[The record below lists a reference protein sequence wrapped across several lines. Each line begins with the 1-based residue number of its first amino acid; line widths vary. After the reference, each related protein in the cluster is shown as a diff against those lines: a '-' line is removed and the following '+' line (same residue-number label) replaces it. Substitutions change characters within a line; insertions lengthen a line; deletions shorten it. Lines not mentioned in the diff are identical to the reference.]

1 VAIRSLVEN
10 LPSAGDLLLIFVV
23 LVALVGIVARPWGS
37 RAWQW
42 SIGGALLVEALPFR
56 ASPAAVWSALWN
68 ARDVAFFL
76 VGILTIA
83 EVAARAR
90 LFEVAAERLLALAGG
105 DRLALLAWVFGLGT
119 ISTAVLSNDTTV
131 IALTP
136 AVLVLTT
143 AVRER
148 AAPYAYACALVAN
161 AGSFLLP
168 IANPANL
175 LLYGSQLPGL
185 LSWLEIFAVPTAAAL
200 LLTFIMLVLI
210 FRADLRGRI
219 DRAIVVRPLQA
230 SERSVLWAVVL
241 AVALLL
247 TASLLRLPPGLAA
260 LLGALVVLGTG
271 LATRAFPRA
280 ALRRI
285 DLGVLPFVGGLLVL
299 LAAVESAGL
308 LDALRAT
315 LQAPTG
321 PIGAPLLGALAAA
334 ASALANNL
342 PIAALAASFLST
354 GVAPGFHR
362 ALVIAI
368 DLGPNFA
375 LSGSLATL
383 LWAQMLRKH
392 GIRASAREFARIGIA
407 CTLPALAAALAL
419 ALR

>member
-1 VAIRSLVEN
+1 M
-10 LPSAGDLLLIFVV
+10 IFIV
-23 LVALVGIVARPWGS
+23 LAALVGIIARPWGS

-42 SIGGALLVEALPFR
+42 SVGAALLVEVLPFR

-68 ARDVAFFL
+68 ARDVGFFL

-83 EVAARAR
+83 EVAARSR
-90 LFEVAAERLLALAGG
+90 LFEVAAERLLALTGG
-105 DRLALLAWVFGLGT
+105 NRVALLAWIFGLGALC
-119 ISTAVLSNDTTV
+119 TAVLSNDTTV

-136 AVLVLTT
+136 AVLVLAA

-175 LLYGSQLPGL
+175 LLYGPQLPGL
-185 LSWLEIFAVPTAAAL
+185 LDWLLIFALPSLAAL
-200 LLTFIMLVLI
+200 LVSFAMLAAI
-210 FRADLRGRI
+210 FRSDLRGRI
-219 DRAIVVRPLQA
+219 DRPIAVQPLQ
-230 SERSVLWAVVL
+230 SNERWVLGAVVL
-241 AVALLL
+241 AVVLLL
-247 TASLLRLPPGLAA
+247 AASLLRLPPGLAA
-260 LLGALVVLGTG
+260 LLGALVVVTTG
-271 LATRAFPRA
+271 LATRAFPA
-280 ALRRI
+280 TDLRRI

-308 LDALRAT
+308 LDALHAMLHT
-315 LQAPTG
+315 PTG
-321 PIGAPLLGALAAA
+321 ALSAPLLGALAAA

-342 PIAALAASFLST
+342 PIAALAASFIST

-392 GIRASAREFARIGIA
+392 GMRASAREFARIGII

>member
-1 VAIRSLVEN
+1 MLFI
-10 LPSAGDLLLIFVV
+10 V
-23 LVALVGIVARPWGS
+23 LAALVGIIARPWGS

-42 SIGGALLVEALPFR
+42 SVGAALLVELLPFR

-68 ARDVAFFL
+68 ARDVGFFL

-83 EVAARAR
+83 EVAARSR
-90 LFEVAAERLLALAGG
+90 LFEVAAERLLALTGG
-105 DRLALLAWVFGLGT
+105 NRVALLAWIFGLGALC
-119 ISTAVLSNDTTV
+119 TAVLSNDTTV

-136 AVLVLTT
+136 AVLVLAA

-175 LLYGSQLPGL
+175 LLYGPQLPGL
-185 LSWLEIFAVPTAAAL
+185 LDWLLIFALPSLAAL
-200 LLTFIMLVLI
+200 LVSFALLAAI
-210 FRADLRGRI
+210 FRNDLRGRI
-219 DRAIVVRPLQA
+219 DRPIAVQPLQPN
-230 SERSVLWAVVL
+230 ERSVLWAVVL
-241 AVALLL
+241 AVVLLL
-247 TASLLRLPPGLAA
+247 AASLLRLPPGLAA
-260 LLGALVVLGTG
+260 LLGALVVVTTG
-271 LATRAFPRA
+271 LATRAFPA
-280 ALRRI
+280 TDLRRI

-308 LDALRAT
+308 LDGLHAMLH
-315 LQAPTG
+315 APTG
-321 PIGAPLLGALAAA
+321 ALSAPLLGALAAA

-342 PIAALAASFLST
+342 PIAALAASFIST

-392 GIRASAREFARIGIA
+392 GMRASAREFARIGII

>member
-1 VAIRSLVEN
+1 M
-10 LPSAGDLLLIFVV
+10 IFIV
-23 LVALVGIVARPWGS
+23 LAALVGIIARPWGS

-42 SIGGALLVEALPFR
+42 SVGAALLVEVLPFR

-68 ARDVAFFL
+68 ARDVGFFL

-83 EVAARAR
+83 EVAARSR
-90 LFEVAAERLLALAGG
+90 LFEVAAERLLALTGG
-105 DRLALLAWVFGLGT
+105 NRVALLAWIFGLGALC
-119 ISTAVLSNDTTV
+119 TAVLSNDTTV

-136 AVLVLTT
+136 AVLVLAA

-175 LLYGSQLPGL
+175 LLYGPQLPGL
-185 LSWLEIFAVPTAAAL
+185 LDWLLIFALPSLAAL
-200 LLTFIMLVLI
+200 LVSFAMLATI
-210 FRADLRGRI
+210 FRSDLRGRI
-219 DRAIVVRPLQA
+219 DRPIAVQPLQPN
-230 SERSVLWAVVL
+230 ERSVLGAVVL
-241 AVALLL
+241 AVMLLL
-247 TASLLRLPPGLAA
+247 AASLLRQPPGLAA
-260 LLGALVVLGTG
+260 LLGALVVVATG
-271 LATRAFPRA
+271 LATRAFPA
-280 ALRRI
+280 ADLRRI

-308 LDALRAT
+308 LDALHAM
-315 LQAPTG
+315 LHAPTG
-321 PIGAPLLGALAAA
+321 ALSAPLLGALAAA

-342 PIAALAASFLST
+342 PIAALAASFIST

-392 GIRASAREFARIGIA
+392 GMRASAREFARIGII